1 MLWCL
6 TIITIIAFWR
16 IIAGQRDLAATLARI
31 EYLLRLRHT
40 RATKDDDA

>member
-6 TIITIIAFWR
+6 TVIALIAFWL
-16 IIAGQRDLAATLARI
+16 IMAGQRDLAATLARI